1 MEVLQ
6 GVASLGVTVV
16 AVLHQ
21 PRYEIF
27 AMFDTLL
34 LLGAGRTVFMG
45 PTLSAVRYFQSLDYV
60 CHPLIN
66 QVSQALR
73 SGAERKTAHV
83 FAYVCL
89 YMSISSMI
97 CVRRLSHV
105 LPAVIFPR
113 FDLFLR

>member
-1 MEVLQ
+1 M
-6 GVASLGVTVV
+6 ASLGVTVV

-73 SGAERKTAHV
+73 SGAERKTRTC
-83 FAYVCL
+83 VCV
-89 YMSISSMI
+89 
-97 CVRRLSHV
+97 CVSVHEYIIHDLCQAIVTCTSCCD
-105 LPAVIFPR
+105 FPPV
-113 FDLFLR
+113 